1 MPSPLSAPEWKQLE
15 ALRQGFLNT
24 RLTDLFDNQNDR
36 FHNFSLYCHDLF
48 IDYSKNFLDERVLQ
62 TLCNLAL
69 SQKLPEAIRKLAT
82 GEQLECGLQTIPY
95 TALRDSALTP
105 TSIAGEDVSSLIRD
119 NLFRMER
126 ICNDIRSWRWRGFSD
141 KPITDIVTLG
151 VGGAANDAEAVHNAL
166 RAYQSNAI
174 RIHFVS
180 NGDSGYFRQLLGN
193 IQPDTTLFIISS
205 KSFSTQE
212 TIANAQLA
220 RQWIQQQTTT
230 EAALRRHFIAITANK
245 LAATEFGV
253 DENNV
258 LSVWDWL
265 PGRYSLWTAAG
276 LPVALGIGMERFEE
290 LLSGANLVDQHFLN
304 TELRHNAP
312 VLMALL
318 GVWYTNFWHAS
329 NHAILPYNEALE
341 LLPALVQHC
350 LMEANGKSIDM
361 MGESVTYQTAPVIWG
376 TAGSSSQHTYFQLLH
391 QGTHTIPA
399 DFIAVA
405 NEPFDG
411 GRHQNFQQ
419 FLAQTEAL
427 MLGNHSIT
435 TQIGTLP
442 INDQALPGNKPST
455 SIIMRDLSPRSLG
468 QILAL
473 YEHIAYIRAIIW
485 NINPFTHWGT
495 ELSKRYGQTF
505 EAQSRQHDSSTQGLQ
520 DVFNQWNCDSR
531 THDANSRR
539 EEPSYYF

>member
-1 MPSPLSAPEWKQLE
+1 MPNPMSTHEWKQLE
-15 ALRQGFLNT
+15 SLHRDFLNT
-24 RLTDLFDNQNDR
+24 RLTDLFANQPDR
-36 FHNFSLYCHDLF
+36 FHNLSLYCHDLF
-48 IDYSKNFLDERVLQ
+48 IDYSKNFLDQRVLKA
-62 TLCNLAL
+62 LCDLAL
-69 SQKLPEAIRKLAT
+69 AQKVPQAIQKLA
-82 GEQLECGLQTIPY
+82 GSEQLECGLQTIPY
-95 TALRDSALTP
+95 TALRDGSLPP
-105 TSIAGEDVSSLIRD
+105 TSIAGEDISSLIRD
-119 NLFRMER
+119 NLFRMQR
-126 ICNDIRSWRWRGFSD
+126 ICSDVRSWRWRGFSD
-141 KPITDIVTLG
+141 KPIADIVTLG
-151 VGGAANDAEAVHNAL
+151 VGGAANDAEAVHKAL
-166 RAYQSNAI
+166 SAYQTNSM

-220 RQWIQQQTTT
+220 KEWILQQSSTQ
-230 EAALRRHFIAITANK
+230 AALKRHFIAITGNK

-253 DENNV
+253 EENNV

-276 LPVALGIGMERFEE
+276 LPVALAIGIERFEE
-290 LLSGANLVDQHFLN
+290 FLAGANLMDQHFLH
-304 TELRHNAP
+304 EDIQHNAP
-312 VLMALL
+312 VLLALL
-318 GVWYTNFWHAS
+318 SVWYTNFWHTS
-329 NHAILPYNEALE
+329 NHAILPYHESLE

-361 MGESVTYQTAPVIWG
+361 TGASVPYQTAPVIWG

-405 NEPFDG
+405 NEPFEG
-411 GRHQNFQQ
+411 SGHQNFLQ

-427 MLGNHSIT
+427 MLGNHSVT
-435 TQIGTLP
+435 TQIGNLP

-455 SIIMRDLSPRSLG
+455 SIIMRHLSPSSLG
-468 QILAL
+468 QLLAL
-473 YEHIAYIRAIIW
+473 YEHIAYTRAILW

-495 ELSKRYGQTF
+495 ELSKRYGQNF
-505 EAQSRQHDSSTQGLQ
+505 DNHPQGHDPSTQGLM
-520 DVFNQWNCDSR
+520 DVFHQWNR
-531 THDANSRR
+531 KTQPHDADSTR